1 MAVTTIQIKS
11 ETLNKLKALKEY
23 ARESYDEVINGLIE
37 ETEAEVLT
45 EEDIEAIKEGLEDV
59 KAGRIHSLE
68 EIAKEFG
75 VKLN

>member
-1 MAVTTIQIKS
+1 M
-11 ETLNKLKALKEY
+11 
-23 ARESYDEVINGLIE
+23 INGLIE

-59 KAGRIHSLE
+59 KVGRIHSLE
-68 EIAKEFG
+68 EVAKEFE